1 MKTSTVRVFSIFLMA
16 GMLCA
21 GCNNIPD
28 CRNETEPNAVKIL
41 FLDKE
46 DGSLV
51 PIKFDSIRALN
62 TDSIFYQDTT
72 LSKYELILDPS
83 LNRASFL
90 FYLSPDVDTLDLGYV
105 RNVAVVS
112 EECGPSIAFSSLAIN
127 KHSFDSVALKNDF
140 LDRSLS
146 ENLEIYY

>member
-1 MKTSTVRVFSIFLMA
+1 MNTSTVRLFSIFIMA
-16 GMLCA
+16 GIFCIA
-21 GCNNIPD
+21 CNNIPD
-28 CRNETEPNAVKIL
+28 CRNEIEPNAVKIS

-51 PIKFDSIRALN
+51 PIKFDSIRAVN

-72 LSKYELILDPS
+72 LAKYDLILDPS
-83 LNRASFL
+83 MDKTSFL
-90 FYLSPDVDTLDLGYV
+90 FYLSPDVDTLALAYS
-105 RNVAVVS
+105 RSIAVVS
-112 EECGPSIAFSSLAIN
+112 EECGPAVAFSEISVV